1 MEDLTYQEIAS
12 LIKVIANPKFNDTIK
27 YEDLEILFSNFGLK
41 TKQQLQFEQ
50 QEKEQA
56 EFLKMS
62 IGVSSVGSLTS
73 SMPSISR
80 DLMSLNSRVESR
92 LSTKQENFIAIKYEN
107 LPSYH
112 SLLAITNSQPV
123 VIDM

>member
-50 QEKEQA
+50 QEKEQT

-73 SMPSISR
+73 SMPSISK

-92 LSTKQENFIAIKYEN
+92 LSNKQENFQMIKDEK

-112 SLLAITNSQPV
+112 SLLAITNS
-123 VIDM
+123 